1 MSLLE
6 LDQHD
11 QIAIAQILQD
21 RRAVTT
27 VTLPVGARLIWGI
40 YLSILEDALSTLG
53 SLISFL
59 TPKPEQDPSP
69 TTRSTS

>member
-6 LDQHD
+6 LVQSD
-11 QIAIAQILQD
+11 QIAIAQVLQD

-27 VTLPVGARLIWGI
+27 VTLPVGVRLVWTI
-40 YLSILEDALSTLG
+40 YLTILEDALTTLG

-59 TPKPEQDPSP
+59 TAEQRQNSSPEIH
-69 TTRSTS
+69 STS